1 LIKIVIKLPARA
13 TMVARRMI
21 AYAQVGRDPAT
32 DRQRIRSSP
41 RFDDFL
47 VEYWEKW
54 APRWK
59 PSTHEAHTGYRKLY
73 LDRAFPGIF
82 IDALNEADVTKWFAD
97 LNNRTGPGAA
107 NRALDILKGML
118 NKAESWGYRL
128 ENTNP
133 CRVIRRNPGRKCERF
148 LSDPELARL
157 GGILAEARASDDE
170 MRRVVATAITLL
182 LLTGARRG
190 EILGLQWR
198 DVRGNRLKLRDSK
211 TGAKTVW
218 LGDEA
223 RHLIDTLP
231 RDRVNPWLFWNRRY
245 DRPIRTVDQH
255 WTEIRDKAGLSN
267 LRLHDLRHAFASHAA
282 TNKETLPMIGRLLGH
297 AKQHSTM
304 RYAHLGDDICSTPH
318 SGSAMWSKGC
328 LDSTPIEWV
337 PEYNASGPPARAWV
351 RSSNDPRP
359 SPRLIH
365 DQQRIM
371 IVAQFACTTG
381 MIGVRQFMI
390 HERIML
396 DRRGENRSQVSSRLT
411 HRGLQTLDIQ
421 DFLIRK
427 RPTVMPLSVRS
438 ITRSPTA

>member
-1 LIKIVIKLPARA
+1 MTALSLRAVVAEALADVGVRANFTRIPKGRPRTTTWLGIEHGFGIRHYATGRGVYIVQTRMAGRLRTVTLGSVAVLTRYQA
-13 TMVARRMI
+13 TMVARRVI

-59 PSTHEAHTGYRKLY
+59 RSTYEVQTSYRALY

-82 IDALNEADVTKWFAD
+82 IDGLNEADVTKWFAD

-267 LRLHDLRHAFASHAA
+267 LRLHDLRHTF
-282 TNKETLPMIGRLLGH
+282 
-297 AKQHSTM
+297 
-304 RYAHLGDDICSTPH
+304 
-318 SGSAMWSKGC
+318 
-328 LDSTPIEWV
+328 
-337 PEYNASGPPARAWV
+337 
-351 RSSNDPRP
+351 
-359 SPRLIH
+359 
-365 DQQRIM
+365 
-371 IVAQFACTTG
+371 
-381 MIGVRQFMI
+381 
-390 HERIML
+390 
-396 DRRGENRSQVSSRLT
+396 
-411 HRGLQTLDIQ
+411 
-421 DFLIRK
+421 
-427 RPTVMPLSVRS
+427 
-438 ITRSPTA
+438 